1 MFESRNIIFDDDD
14 DVEEDIDYISDVEYE
29 TVDENANA
37 DYTDEIITDNDNNVN
52 EPYPESQL
60 DMSPTHIR

>member
-52 EPYPESQL
+52 EPYP
-60 DMSPTHIR
+60 